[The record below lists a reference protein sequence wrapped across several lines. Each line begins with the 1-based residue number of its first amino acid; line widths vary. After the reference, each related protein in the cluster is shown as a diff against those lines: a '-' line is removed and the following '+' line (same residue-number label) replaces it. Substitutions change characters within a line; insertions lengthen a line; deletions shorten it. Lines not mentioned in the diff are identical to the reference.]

1 AIKLFAFDRQ
11 ERPWEMAISGLGIA
25 FLLYVL
31 WRNVSDQVY
40 PYNHFWQLVAVW
52 LLVGLGIVLA
62 VPGLARRIGSG
73 LARLEG
79 EASP

>member
-1 AIKLFAFDRQ
+1 
-11 ERPWEMAISGLGIA
+11 MVISGLGIA

-79 EASP
+79 EPSP